1 MENFPAVVPVA
12 VEIVKL
18 LSVASRE
25 IAADSEMTQAVEPAG
40 CSQLPAQESRSQTDR
55 SLESAVV

>member
-18 LSVASRE
+18 LSVVSRE
-25 IAADSEMTQAVEPAG
+25 IAADSEMA
-40 CSQLPAQESRSQTDR
+40 
-55 SLESAVV
+55 